1 MLLWGILWFLHQVII
16 SFSHSLVKDCVIIF
30 VEVQNLKDYT
40 VTYFNLKKN
49 TNLRM
54 IVTILVTYANHCLFF
69 VGSPIITDQH
79 VSVQHGV
86 CILSVNFF
94 TSVSSVKIKWYFDD
108 KLMDGNLTDISSN
121 VDINLFCY
129 QKLVR
134 TNGMKTYISYD
145 TMDYLNLT
153 INCQIQNKYGSTEA
167 VFNQQDFHAIFGGDA
182 TSSINKT
189 TEGMLYFQLKDITS
203 PQGNAVFHRT

>member
-1 MLLWGILWFLHQVII
+1 MWSSVSMIYRNSMFLWRILWFLHQVII

-94 TSVSSVKIKWYFDD
+94 TSVSSVRSNGI
-108 KLMDGNLTDISSN
+108 LT
-121 VDINLFCY
+121 
-129 QKLVR
+129 
-134 TNGMKTYISYD
+134 
-145 TMDYLNLT
+145 
-153 INCQIQNKYGSTEA
+153 
-167 VFNQQDFHAIFGGDA
+167 
-182 TSSINKT
+182 TS
-189 TEGMLYFQLKDITS
+189 
-203 PQGNAVFHRT
+203 

>member
-1 MLLWGILWFLHQVII
+1 MWSSVSMIYRNSMFLWRILWFLHQVII

-40 VTYFNLKKN
+40 VTYFNLKKP
-49 TNLRM
+49 THLRM

-86 CILSVNFF
+86 CILSVYFF
-94 TSVSSVKIKWYFDD
+94 TSVSLVKIKWYYDD

-145 TMDYLNLT
+145 TMDYLNST
-153 INCQIQNKYGSTEA
+153 IN
-167 VFNQQDFHAIFGGDA
+167 
-182 TSSINKT
+182 
-189 TEGMLYFQLKDITS
+189 
-203 PQGNAVFHRT
+203 

>member
-1 MLLWGILWFLHQVII
+1 
-16 SFSHSLVKDCVIIF
+16 
-30 VEVQNLKDYT
+30 
-40 VTYFNLKKN
+40 
-49 TNLRM
+49 
-54 IVTILVTYANHCLFF
+54 VTILVTYANHCLCFI
-69 VGSPIITDQH
+69 GSPIITDQH

-86 CILSVNFF
+86 CVLSVYFY
-94 TSVSSVKIKWYFDD
+94 TSISSVKIKWYHDD

-145 TMDYLNLT
+145 TMDYLNST
-153 INCQIQNKYGSTEA
+153 INCQIQNEYGSTEA
-167 VFNQQDFHAIFGGDA
+167 VFHQQDFHAIFGDDA

-189 TEGMLYFQLKDITS
+189 TEGMLDFQLKDITS
-203 PQGNAVFHRT
+203 PQRNEVFPRT